1 MSPSLRSRISALL
14 MFLFLPLQVFGQYA
28 FNGKDE
34 TEEVRIADTF
44 HIMVNDQKIASR
56 LREEII
62 SVKEA
67 DRLKKFKQVA
77 QRSSIDPGSASA
89 GGDLG
94 SVYEGEMTPE
104 FEKAIFHSK
113 ANRVTGPFK
122 SAFGWHLSYV
132 TAFRTKKVAEICYP
146 PLKAAYD
153 SAPPTTKAA
162 LGLGLAAIERDT
174 LPQKV
179 SPLLGEGWSGPLMDE
194 NRNLLYVRKVRKA
207 AKPFQVV
214 EEHTEYITG
223 RLIATTKPMGCAR
236 SMRVRLVIDCDKR
249 SFAFSSSD
257 NYEGRVASGRKL
269 YESRI
274 NTEDLKF
281 HPLIPSNNSVF
292 SLENFA
298 CSKPD

>member
-1 MSPSLRSRISALL
+1 MPPSLRPKVSALL
-14 MFLFLPLQVFGQYA
+14 IFLFLPFEVFGQYA
-28 FNGKDE
+28 FDGKDE

-44 HIMVNDQKIASR
+44 HIMVNDEQMASR

-62 SVKEA
+62 SVKDA

-77 QRSSIDPGSASA
+77 RRSSIDPGSAPS

-94 SVYEGEMTPE
+94 PVHEGEMTPE
-104 FEKAIFHSK
+104 FENAIFHSK

-153 SAPPTTKAA
+153 SANPTTKAA
-162 LGLGLAAIERDT
+162 LGLGLVAIERDT
-174 LPQKV
+174 LPLKV
-179 SPLLGEGWSGPLMDE
+179 SPLLGEGWSGPMMDE
-194 NRNLLYVRKVRKA
+194 KRNLVYMRKTRNGS
-207 AKPFQVV
+207 AKPLQVV
-214 EEHTEYITG
+214 EQHTEYTTG
-223 RLIATTKPMGCAR
+223 KLIATIRPMGCAR

-249 SFAFSSSD
+249 GFAFSSSEE
-257 NYEGRVASGRKL
+257 YEGRVASGRKL
-269 YESRI
+269 FESRI
-274 NTEDLKF
+274 NTANLKF
-281 HPLIPSNNSVF
+281 HPLAPSNSVF